1 MNNIVK
7 KVAATSAVMV
17 AGLSNAA
24 VALAGVDGGVGA
36 TTGGA
41 AGRPG
46 AITSPQGY
54 STDIGVFIGWVLTVV
69 MVIAIL
75 LVLLY
80 LVLGGIE
87 WITSGGEKSKTE
99 AARNKI
105 TAAVIGIIILASAYA
120 LASFVAYIMNFDL
133 ANIFS
138 AVKPI
143 NQR

>member
-24 VALAGVDGGVGA
+24 VALAATASDGGG
-36 TTGGA
+36 T
-41 AGRPG
+41 AGKPG
-46 AITSPQGY
+46 AITKPQGY

-87 WITSGGEKSKTE
+87 WITSGGEKGKTE

-143 NQR
+143 NQ

>member
-24 VALAGVDGGVGA
+24 VALAQKGGERAGS
-36 TTGGA
+36 A

-46 AITSPQGY
+46 AITQPQGY

-87 WITSGGEKSKTE
+87 WITSGGEKGKTE

-120 LASFVAYIMNFDL
+120 LASFVAYIMDFDL

-143 NQR
+143 NQ

>member
-7 KVAATSAVMV
+7 KVAATSAVIV

-24 VALAGVDGGVGA
+24 VALAGVDAGA
-36 TTGGA
+36 GA
-41 AGRPG
+41 AGKPG
-46 AITSPQGY
+46 AITKPQGY

-87 WITSGGEKSKTE
+87 WITSGGEKGKTE

-143 NQR
+143 NQ

>member
-1 MNNIVK
+1 MNNVVK
-7 KVAATSAVMV
+7 KVAAVGSAVG
-17 AGLSNAA
+17 AGLLNVSI
-24 VALAGVDGGVGA
+24 ALAQS
-36 TTGGA
+36 
-41 AGRPG
+41 AGKPG
-46 AITSPQGY
+46 AITKPQGY

-87 WITSGGEKSKTE
+87 WITSGGEKGKTE

-143 NQR
+143 NQ

>member
-7 KVAATSAVMV
+7 KVAATSAVIV
-17 AGLSNAA
+17 AGLSNAG
-24 VALAGVDGGVGA
+24 VALAVEGTATAGA
-36 TTGGA
+36 
-41 AGRPG
+41 PG
-46 AITSPQGY
+46 AITSPKGY

-87 WITSGGEKSKTE
+87 WITSGGEKGKTE
-99 AARNKI
+99 SARNKI

-143 NQR
+143 NQ

>member
-7 KVAATSAVMV
+7 KVAATSAVIV
-17 AGLSNAA
+17 AGLSNAGI
-24 VALAGVDGGVGA
+24 ALAA
-36 TTGGA
+36 TA
-41 AGRPG
+41 PS